1 MKNFCLNC
9 KLKETK
15 EVLKSGLFSILRGKI
30 PIIVC
35 IGTDAVSGDSLGPM
49 VGSRLKESLAGKTFV
64 FGSLDNPI
72 TAKDVGGVA
81 EFVKTVYSD
90 CEILAIDAALGKKE
104 EIGYLK
110 LTDSAIKPGLGVDKE
125 LSEVG
130 TSSIIGIVEEKVY
143 GKKYLSSV
151 RLSIVYDEAQVIVDA
166 INEYVDEVLSK
177 RAVFKTKTV

>member
-1 MKNFCLNC
+1 M
-9 KLKETK
+9 
-15 EVLKSGLFSILRGKI
+15 
-30 PIIVC
+30 
-35 IGTDAVSGDSLGPM
+35 
-49 VGSRLKESLAGKTFV
+49 
-64 FGSLDNPI
+64 
-72 TAKDVGGVA
+72 
-81 EFVKTVYSD
+81 
-90 CEILAIDAALGKKE
+90 AIDAALGKKE
-104 EIGYLK
+104 DIGYLK

-177 RAVFKTKTV
+177 RAVFKTKTI